1 MPNMEALHRQG
12 RAGDDDL
19 EPEDAEEYEDV
30 EDLHEDM
37 GPLGGDFR
45 GWMEVS
51 CFISYSQRVCQLF
64 SYSLQLHCGGLVVG
78 SW

>member
-1 MPNMEALHRQG
+1 MPNMEHRQG

-37 GPLGGDFR
+37 GPVAIFGGEWR
-45 GWMEVS
+45 CHHVS
-51 CFISYSQRVCQLF
+51 SHIPNESANCFLTVYSCI
-64 SYSLQLHCGGLVVG
+64 VVG
-78 SW
+78 

>member
-1 MPNMEALHRQG
+1 M
-12 RAGDDDL
+12 

-45 GWMEVS
+45 GEWRCHHVS
-51 CFISYSQRVCQLF
+51 SHIPNESANFFLTGYSCI
-64 SYSLQLHCGGLVVG
+64 VVG
-78 SW
+78 

>member
-1 MPNMEALHRQG
+1 MPNMEARHRQG

-45 GWMEVS
+45 G
-51 CFISYSQRVCQLF
+51 
-64 SYSLQLHCGGLVVG
+64 
-78 SW
+78 